1 MKQVKLLFMGLC
13 LAACS
18 TQSRDNLETLNAA
31 GAGDADSKLAR
42 RVSGT
47 WLLSTDYRY
56 QERCNYLPEEFV
68 KNLFKLGEDVE
79 LEKYSGLNNCE
90 LRWGKNKIGFYLES
104 KKPFE
109 STFQSEYHFNKL
121 FEPQA
126 NVAQDQTNQPKP
138 TIYGPAPEGTGAE
151 FPATTESTTQQE
163 DSTRGADPSAPLEGI
178 TAPSPSIATPAKN
191 TATGEAITEVGD
203 KAIWEPGKKSLHVLY
218 NNHVFS
224 VVVQAPGSMAQ
235 ARQGAI
241 SLAKLITQSLNDP
254 SDANHG

>member
-1 MKQVKLLFMGLC
+1 MGLC

-18 TQSRDNLETLNAA
+18 TQSRDNLENLNAA
-31 GAGDADSKLAR
+31 GAGDSDNKLAK

-68 KNLFKLGEDVE
+68 KNLFNLGEDVE
-79 LEKYSGLNNCE
+79 LTKYSGLDNCE
-90 LRWGKNKIGFYLES
+90 LRWGPNKIGFHLES
-104 KKPFE
+104 RKPFE
-109 STFQSEYHFNKL
+109 STFQSEYYFNKL

-126 NVAQDQTNQPKP
+126 NKAEEADNQPKP
-138 TIYGPAPEGTGAE
+138 TIYGPAPEGTNAE
-151 FPATTESTTQQE
+151 FPATTEEPTPKQ
-163 DSTRGADPSAPLEGI
+163 DSTRGGDPSAPLEGV
-178 TAPSPSIATPAKN
+178 TAPTPPIAQPARN

-203 KAIWEPGKKSLHVLY
+203 KAIWEPGKKALHVLY

-224 VVVQAPGSMAQ
+224 VIVQAPGSMAQ

-241 SLAKLITQSLNDP
+241 SLAKLITHSLDDP
-254 SDANHG
+254 SDAQHG